1 VANHSFP
8 LSPYDLFP
16 MAPRARAARSW
27 CRCEREDRLLSSR
40 CGLAGSRDACPW
52 PGRFD
57 QKVEIQVTLAMIS
70 ASVGKRPM
78 ICLEQAIRSSTLIS
92 KTPPPERCRV
102 TCASGRTLLMSF
114 AAARARGS

>member
-1 VANHSFP
+1 MALALERHGHGAAVTGKTVSNH
-8 LSPYDLFP
+8 L
-16 MAPRARAARSW
+16 A
-27 CRCEREDRLLSSR
+27 
-40 CGLAGSRDACPW
+40 AGSRAHAMPTRG